1 MRYRRGRP
9 EGRTAATCVNSRCH
23 DRCSW
28 LVKACHYTRMGC
40 DEISQ
45 RAVQGSLYR
54 GAGRQR
60 RSERLKVGPYECPD
74 WGYFCGLR
82 PATSELRLFHESV
95 AAVRHIRRGR
105 PKGVPLRAEGF
116 SKRRCQFE
124 SVAAKPHLSPRKAKR
139 GCRIKTASLHHQL
152 NPIFLKEFFTKT
164 SISNRFGYIIM
175 TILFQ

>member
-1 MRYRRGRP
+1 MPLRGNKF
-9 EGRTAATCVNSRCH
+9 RTTTSSRVILVSWKKSWFVV
-23 DRCSW
+23 RGSW

-82 PATSELRLFHESV
+82 PATSELHLFHESV
-95 AAVRHIRRGR
+95 AAERHIRRGR

-139 GCRIKTASLHHQL
+139 GCRIKTASLHHHGA
-152 NPIFLKEFFTKT
+152 
-164 SISNRFGYIIM
+164 SI
-175 TILFQ
+175 

>member
-28 LVKACHYTRMGC
+28 LVKACHYTRIGC

-45 RAVQGSLYR
+45 RAAQGSLYR

-82 PATSELRLFHESV
+82 PATSELRLFH
-95 AAVRHIRRGR
+95 
-105 PKGVPLRAEGF
+105 
-116 SKRRCQFE
+116 E